1 MEQKFRVGDV
11 FADRFEIETIM
22 SETALGTLALVKDSS
37 CGDERLVEFL
47 CVECDQSLYDEI
59 RRVASEVRAIQHKS
73 IAGLKDFEIVE
84 GVGCVEMEAVVGE
97 TLDNHLS
104 VRRGRGQILGL
115 KVAYSFLAH
124 ICLGLELLH
133 KKGYFYG
140 SLCPS
145 SIFVTNQGRIR
156 VANYLCAWIA
166 DHCLSAESKA
176 QYLASPFVAPEV
188 RAGGA
193 PTAQSDVYS
202 LAVLMAEL
210 LSSMAISDFHDG
222 PVEAFIARIPGVSS
236 SVREALVRGTK
247 DEPGER
253 FATIGEFKETLKTA
267 VDAPADNDL
276 SSIVV
281 GVNDL
286 RALMPSGDF
295 AVVDP
300 GKPTPRKPDLFDKC
314 SSGARPRSV
323 RRDVWIF
330 VRDGVDYGPFDHE
343 AIMKRFY
350 DDEINESTGMYNTQ
364 TKKRQNLGSIEEF
377 KKEIE
382 EYLPTRD
389 HNRRVRAE
397 QELQKQKRVK
407 AAGVSGVV
415 VVLLIIAAV
424 IGVPVLVLF
433 LLPDPKP
440 LNVVEAF
447 SPFEKQFEAPKIEEV
462 SLNMDAGKA
471 RALFDP
477 KATQAEREA
486 ALAAWEAEHRKK
498 FAGRHKKGSAGGSN
512 PFGEEIDTFVFTG
525 QDGEELEPLSDWE
538 IEEEVMSPRVYRKQA
553 DCFAKYAGGRNVSG
567 KIDFVINQT
576 GTTRSFSSS
585 IPGELGACLISS
597 LSSIKFRPFGG
608 TVKRVSLPV
617 SYGR

>member
-166 DHCLSAESKA
+166 EHCLPAESKA
-176 QYLASPFVAPEV
+176 RYLASPFVAPEV

-202 LAVLMAEL
+202 LAALMAEL

-222 PVEAFIARIPGVSS
+222 SVEAFIARIPGVSS

-300 GKPTPRKPDLFDKC
+300 GKPLPRKPDLFDKC

-330 VRDGVDYGPFDHE
+330 VRDGVDYGPFDHD

-440 LNVVEAF
+440 LNISEAF
-447 SPFEKQFEAPKIEEV
+447 SSFEKQFEAPKIEEV

-498 FAGRHKKGSAGGSN
+498 FAGRHKKGSAGGAN
-512 PFGEEIDTFVFTG
+512 PLGEEIDTFVFTG

-553 DCFAKYAGGRNVSG
+553 ECFAKYAGGRNVSG